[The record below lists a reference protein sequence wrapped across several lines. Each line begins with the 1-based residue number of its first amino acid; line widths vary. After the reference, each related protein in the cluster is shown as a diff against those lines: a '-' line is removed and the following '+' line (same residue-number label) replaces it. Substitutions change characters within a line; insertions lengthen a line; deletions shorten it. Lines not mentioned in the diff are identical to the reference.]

1 METRRC
7 LILIRIQNQAN
18 PDNTQYLSGKPNKED
33 RYYNTTQL
41 SALIYEM
48 AQIKGQDETIQYLE
62 DKIKQI
68 KAIQG
73 GGK

>member
-1 METRRC
+1 MATYRK
-7 LILIRIQNQAN
+7 LG
-18 PDNTQYLSGKPNKED
+18 DKTNTVYLDGRPNKD
-33 RYYNTTQL
+33 DKYYNTTQL

-48 AQIKGQDETIQYLE
+48 AQIKGQDETIQYLQ